1 MTLSRQLAL
10 LLVALLLLA
19 FAGTFLISL
28 HNARDY
34 LEQQLR
40 SHAEDAATYLGL
52 SISSRS
58 AAADRAT
65 ITSMADALFDRGYYH
80 SIRVENLQGEVLV
93 SRTRQL
99 QDSGV
104 PDWFVSRFS
113 LDAPGGEAALM
124 SGWVQQGRV
133 IVHSHPG
140 YAHAQ
145 LWATAM
151 DSLQLFLLL
160 AVSALLV
167 GSLVL
172 RRLLRPLKQVE
183 AQANA
188 ICQREFPVLEPLPS
202 LRDMRRI
209 VEAMNRM
216 SGRVG
221 QMLDDLERR
230 ASDLRGQAYQH
241 PVTGL
246 PNRRYFNDLLVD
258 QIGSAEEFSRGAL
271 MLIEL
276 KDFKRYNETHGY
288 PAGDELLREVAGR
301 LSQLETRWPR
311 SQVAHLAGAGFALL
325 VRECSEARAEV
336 LAEQLVALLSGLDS
350 DGRFGLADAGHVGVA
365 YFDGRQSAGD
375 LLAEA
380 DTALRMAQA
389 EGANGWSMRRSRAGA
404 DQDRPRGASEWR
416 RFIQDALDTG
426 SLQLQF
432 QPVVSVPER
441 RLLHREVLVRLP
453 QSLVGPS
460 NGALMPAALF
470 MPQAENL
477 EMSGAIDR
485 AVIGRLLERL
495 QDEASQETRYA
506 INISAHSLSAEGF
519 LDWLDE
525 TLSLHRA
532 QANRLI
538 FELPEYGVLQE
549 RVLAQMLA
557 ERVSAWGARV
567 SVDHV
572 GRSFGSFSYLR
583 ALKVDCLKIDGS
595 FLRSLEQN
603 RDNRFFVQA
612 LTEIAHGLEIEVIA
626 EAVETENTWNLLA
639 GLGVDGAQGF
649 HTGRPE

>member
-10 LLVALLLLA
+10 LIVALLLLA

-40 SHAEDAATYLGL
+40 THAEDAATYLGL

-58 AAADRAT
+58 AAGDRAT
-65 ITSMADALFDRGYYH
+65 ITSMTDALFDRGYYR
-80 SIRVENLQGEVLV
+80 SIRVENQQGEVLV
-93 SRTRQL
+93 ERTRPL
-99 QDSGV
+99 RGSRV
-104 PDWFVSRFS
+104 PSWFVSRFP
-113 LDAPGGEAALM
+113 LEAPGGEAALM
-124 SGWVQQGRV
+124 AGWVQQGRV

-140 YAHAQ
+140 YAYAQ

-151 DSLQLFLLL
+151 DTLQLFLLL
-160 AVSALLV
+160 AAGALLI

-172 RRLLRPLKQVE
+172 RRLLRPLKLVE

-188 ICQREFPVLEPLPS
+188 ICEREFPILEPLPS
-202 LRDMRRI
+202 LQDMRRI

-221 QMLDDLERR
+221 QMLDDMERL
-230 ASDLRGQAYQH
+230 ASDLRGHAYQH

-246 PNRRYFNDLLVD
+246 PNRRYFNDLLID

-276 KDFKRYNETHGY
+276 KGFKRFNETHGY
-288 PAGDELLREVAGR
+288 PAGDELLRQVADR
-301 LSQLETRWPR
+301 LSRLEASWPR
-311 SQVAHLAGAGFALL
+311 SQVAHLSGAGFALL

-336 LAEQLVALLSGLDS
+336 LAEQLVAMLAGLDS
-350 DGRFGLADAGHVGVA
+350 EGRLDLADAGHVGVA
-365 YFDGRQSAGD
+365 YFDGGQSAEA
-375 LLAEA
+375 LLSEA

-389 EGANGWSMRRSRAGA
+389 EGANGWSMRRSGTRR
-404 DQDRPRGASEWR
+404 DQDRSRGATEWR
-416 RFIQDALDTG
+416 RFIQEALDSG
-426 SLQLQF
+426 LLQLQF

-441 RLLHREVLVRLP
+441 RLLHHEVLVRLP
-453 QSLVGPS
+453 QSLDEPASG
-460 NGALMPAALF
+460 GLMPAALF

-477 EMSGAIDR
+477 EMSGSIDR
-485 AVIGRLLERL
+485 AVISRLLERL
-495 QDEASQETRYA
+495 EDEAGQESRYA
-506 INISAHSLSAEGF
+506 INLSIHSLSGAGF
-519 LDWLDE
+519 IDWLGE
-525 TLSLHRA
+525 ALSRHRSEA
-532 QANRLI
+532 GRLI

-549 RVLAQMLA
+549 RELAQTLA
-557 ERVSAWGARV
+557 ERVSACGARV

-572 GRSFGSFSYLR
+572 GRSFGPLSYLR
-583 ALKVDCLKIDGS
+583 ALKVDSLKIDGS
-595 FLRSLEQN
+595 FMRSLEQN

-626 EAVETENTWNLLA
+626 EAVETETIWDLLA
-639 GLGVDGAQGF
+639 GLGVDGAQGY
-649 HTGRPE
+649 HIGRPE